1 MRTADGEVRYI
12 AHDTSRRAPSART
25 VSRVGGARLCWLVKA
40 GKPAGQKRFAAND
53 Q

>member
-1 MRTADGEVRYI
+1 VRTP
-12 AHDTSRRAPSART
+12 SRLGS
-25 VSRVGGARLCWLVKA
+25 ARLCGLVKA